1 MNIWFNAIARAGGIE
16 VAPNT
21 GSTNAGPSTR
31 RRRRAAVQDLS
42 ALNDHILKD
51 LGLHRGDIRS
61 VVHEMIPF
69 ASDTGSTPA
78 GPSNTHRNGPTL
90 ARRVLAGTSG
100 GASLQALENWV
111 SRLGQSLNTQR
122 RRRAVVRERRAAVRE
137 LSALSDQIL
146 KDIGLQRD
154 EILSVVDEMIPVAAA
169 TPGDVPAE
177 RKQARRLPLTGAIFG
192 AQPCA
197 QPC

>member
-16 VAPNT
+16 VAPGT
-21 GSTNAGPSTR
+21 GSTAAGPSTR
-31 RRRRAAVQDLS
+31 RRRRSAVRDLS
-42 ALNDHILKD
+42 ALNDHTLKD

-90 ARRVLAGTSG
+90 ARRILADIG
-100 GASLQALENWV
+100 GGGSLQALESRV
-111 SRLGQSLNTQR
+111 SRLVQSLNTWR
-122 RRRAVVRERRAAVRE
+122 RRRAAVRE

-146 KDIGLQRD
+146 KDIGLHRD
-154 EILSVVDEMIPVAAA
+154 EIRSVVDEMTHVAAA
-169 TPGDVPAE
+169 TPGDSPAE

-192 AQPCA
+192 AQPCE